1 MKEIQKELIEQ
12 LVKQIKNSPG
22 PAVRQLLCS
31 CLANIFN
38 QGDTLLLFETVN
50 TCNDILCNEK
60 SDKND
65 KSNDKRSHD
74 LPTKLACT
82 TFIGAM
88 YEKLGRLMGPSY
100 KEPVDYWLKSL
111 KNSESQLRCEI
122 YVSLRKIVVVMGASA
137 TSLHRDIFKV
147 IKNSL
152 TDRVLAVRAS
162 AARCLLEMIP
172 HATFLY
178 TTELENVFPL
188 CFRALEGSNYEVRC
202 EIAKVLG
209 ALVAVTQT
217 TSPTANHLQP
227 ANSKPLKLA
236 TLDEV
241 LNLLGTGFLGTR
253 GTLGG
258 FLKTSEI
265 IKANFSVNKEVRVG
279 VTHAYVNA
287 FENLGII
294 WLERSLPA
302 VFNHLLEL
310 LAKLKAPTT
319 DMDAVYPRRCIFYI
333 LITLS
338 KSLSEK
344 AQIQSIKVLI
354 TILNKYRIQ
363 QQSENLSETIR
374 ELLNC
379 ILLVIGCIFEDLN
392 TCSTSFLN
400 ENNSKPIEIISSLLV
415 YPVAS
420 VRISASWC
428 LRCIAVASPTQLTL
442 LIDRCLEQ
450 LEKENESSPEVIH
463 GYSFALSA
471 LIGASCQTPL
481 GMPHSKSKLIFC
493 VAEDLLRSASKCA
506 RLAQQRTQSGWQLI
520 GSIMTLGTSL
530 VRSLLPRLLL
540 LWKNSFPRNS
550 KELEWESNR
559 GDQLTW
565 QITLENRAGALA
577 AMANFISSNRSLVT
591 EDIVRRL
598 LIPVES
604 AILMLTTL
612 SGRFKTVGEKVK
624 ATSVMVRLRLYETL
638 LLLPANSYEGSYTQL
653 LRLLVSEFTCAEIG
667 AKHTTTSLLRN
678 VCHPDNEIV
687 LGSWIQETDHK
698 LFEDQ
703 LEPNRKRNRDSFV
716 SSASFFVG
724 SNLH

>member
-1 MKEIQKELIEQ
+1 M
-12 LVKQIKNSPG
+12 KQIKNSPG
-22 PAVRQLLCS
+22 PAVRQLLGS

-38 QGDTLLLFETVN
+38 QGDTFLLLETVY
-50 TCNDILCNEK
+50 TCNDILRDK
-60 SDKND
+60 HVDKNE
-65 KSNDKRSHD
+65 KSNDKNAEKRIYD
-74 LPTKLACT
+74 LSTKLACT
-82 TFIGAM
+82 VCIGAM

-100 KEPVDYWLKSL
+100 KEPVDYWLKTL
-111 KNSESQLRCEI
+111 KNSESQPRCEI
-122 YVSLRKIVVVMGASA
+122 YVSLRKIVVVMGSSA
-137 TSLHRDIFKV
+137 TSLHRDIFKM
-147 IKNSL
+147 IRSANSL
-152 TDRVLAVRAS
+152 TDRLLAVRTN

-172 HATFLY
+172 HASFLY
-178 TTELENVFPL
+178 VTELENVFSL
-188 CFRALEGSNYEVRC
+188 CFRGLEGSNYEVRC

-209 ALVAVTQT
+209 ALVAITQT
-217 TSPTANHLQP
+217 SSPASNHLQS
-227 ANSKPLKLA
+227 ANSKPQKLA

-241 LNLLGTGFLGTR
+241 LSLLAAGFLK

-258 FLKTSEI
+258 FLKT
-265 IKANFSVNKEVRVG
+265 VNKEVRVG

-287 FENLGII
+287 FENLGNI
-294 WLERSLPA
+294 WLERNLPT

-310 LAKLKAPTT
+310 LVKLKTT
-319 DMDAVYPRRCIFYI
+319 SGDMDAVYPRRCIFYI

-363 QQSENLSETIR
+363 QPNENEGSR

-379 ILLVIGCIFEDLN
+379 VLLVIGCIFEDLN
-392 TCSTSFLN
+392 TCCTSFLN

-428 LRCIAVASPTQLTL
+428 LRCIAVASPSHLTL

-450 LEKENESSPEVIH
+450 LEKGTESSAEVIH

-577 AMANFISSNRSLVT
+577 AMANFISNNRSLVT

-598 LIPVES
+598 LVPVES

-612 SGRFKTVGEKVK
+612 SGRFKTVGAEVK
-624 ATSVMVRLRLYETL
+624 AISMMVRLRLYETL
-638 LLLPANSYEGSYTQL
+638 LLLPANSYEGSYNQL
-653 LRLLVSEFTCAEIG
+653 LRLLVAEFTCAEVG
-667 AKHTTTSLLRN
+667 AKHTATSLLRA

-687 LGSWIQETDHK
+687 LGSWIQETDHR

-703 LEPNRKRNRDSFV
+703 LEPNRKRNRDPFV
-716 SSASFFVG
+716 SIQCILYILLRSKPA
-724 SNLH
+724 